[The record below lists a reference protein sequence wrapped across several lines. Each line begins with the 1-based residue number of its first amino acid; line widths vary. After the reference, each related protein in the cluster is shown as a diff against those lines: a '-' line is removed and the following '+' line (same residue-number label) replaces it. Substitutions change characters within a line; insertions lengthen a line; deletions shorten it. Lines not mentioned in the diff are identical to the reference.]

1 MRCLSGRKTG
11 RTNQLRFTGFVP
23 FLALLAMAAFLLSPL
38 PVEAVADPEI
48 IQWRAYQNA
57 DFLNSLFMGV
67 LGRGPSPD
75 EFNFYITR
83 DLSRNMGRGEAF
95 WSLVASQEYANR
107 FGSAQGPY
115 QVRWKHRETETDMGM
130 RWCRCYF
137 FTKDPALSGDAN
149 AMAFRNQLEGAPP
162 RWR

>member
-38 PVEAVADPEI
+38 PAEAVADPEI

-83 DLSRNMGRGEAF
+83 DLMQHGTGR
-95 WSLVASQEYANR
+95 SLLVSPGHPGIRQPVR
-107 FGSAQGPY
+107 FAPGALPG
-115 QVRWKHRETETDMGM
+115 
-130 RWCRCYF
+130 
-137 FTKDPALSGDAN
+137 LSGSTG
-149 AMAFRNQLEGAPP
+149 R
-162 RWR
+162 

>member
-38 PVEAVADPEI
+38 PAEAVADPEI

-67 LGRGPSPD
+67 LGRGPSQE

-83 DLSRNMGRGEAF
+83 DLSGNLGRAEAF
-95 WSLVASQEYANR
+95 WSLLGTQE
-107 FGSAQGPY
+107 
-115 QVRWKHRETETDMGM
+115 
-130 RWCRCYF
+130 
-137 FTKDPALSGDAN
+137 
-149 AMAFRNQLEGAPP
+149 
-162 RWR
+162 

>member
-1 MRCLSGRKTG
+1 MSCLSGRTTG
-11 RTNQLRFTGFVP
+11 SKKQPRFSGTVL
-23 FLALLAMAAFLLSPL
+23 FLALLAAAIFLLSPV

-95 WSLVASQEYANR
+95 WSLVASQEYT
-107 FGSAQGPY
+107 S
-115 QVRWKHRETETDMGM
+115 
-130 RWCRCYF
+130 C
-137 FTKDPALSGDAN
+137 
-149 AMAFRNQLEGAPP
+149 
-162 RWR
+162 